1 MSGDPHDGRL
11 IRASLDAPE
20 QFADIF
26 ERHYRVID
34 GYCCRRFGG
43 DGHDVSAQ
51 TFVEAFGSRHRF
63 EFDRADARPWLF
75 GIVANLGRRHR
86 RTEIRRLRAY
96 ARVDHRQAPEA
107 DLDAR
112 VDAIALGERLAS
124 ALHGIPRRDRET
136 LLLSAWADLSYE
148 QIAEALAIP
157 IGTVRSRLAR
167 ARGRLRTALGDLV
180 EDGEADEW
188 APLQLRGD
196 EA

>member
-20 QFADIF
+20 RFADIF
-26 ERHYRVID
+26 ERHYRIVD
-34 GYCCRRFGG
+34 GYCCRRFGA

-51 TFVEAFGSRHRF
+51 AFVEAFGSRHRF

-75 GIVANLGRRHR
+75 GIVGNLGRRHR
-86 RTEIRRLRAY
+86 RSEVRRLRAY
-96 ARVDHRQAPEA
+96 ARVDHRPPAET

-112 VDAIALGERLAS
+112 VDAIALGARLAN
-124 ALHGIPRRDRET
+124 ALQGIPRRDRDA
-136 LLLSAWADLSYE
+136 LLLYAWADLSYE

-157 IGTVRSRLAR
+157 IGTVRSRLNRAR
-167 ARGRLRTALGDLV
+167 ARLRGALGDLV
-180 EDGEADEW
+180 EDDERDAW

-196 EA
+196 ET